1 MNFENCFPIWSK
13 LTSAERGMFTHSAI
27 HHKLS
32 SGTLTFSASSDCLG
46 LILIGSGRLRIF
58 ISSEDGKELTLFR
71 LFPQDICLLSAA
83 CIVKDME
90 LNISI
95 EAEKPSEIWIMPS
108 SICKEIMSQS
118 ITFSSYLNQIMFSRI
133 AKILQL
139 FEAVMWESV
148 DKRLAAF
155 LLEERH
161 IEKNDTLKITHEKIA
176 NHMGTAREVV
186 TRTLKAFQSKKLV
199 QLSRGSITLTD
210 IDQLLEL
217 SE

>member
-1 MNFENCFPIWSK
+1 MNFENCFPIWPK
-13 LTSAERGMFTHSAI
+13 LTPAERAMFTHSAI

-32 SGTLTFSASSDCLG
+32 CGTLTFSASSDCLG
-46 LILIGSGRLRIF
+46 LILVGSGRLRIF
-58 ISSEDGKELTLFR
+58 IFSEEGKELTLFR

-83 CIVKDME
+83 CIIKDME

-108 SICKEIMSQS
+108 SICKKIMSES
-118 ITFSSYLNQIMFSRI
+118 ITFSNYLNQIMFSRI

-139 FEAVMWESV
+139 FQTVMWENL

-155 LLEERH
+155 LLEEHR
-161 IEKNDTLKITHEKIA
+161 IEKNNTLKITHEKIA

-186 TRTLKAFQSKKLV
+186 TRTLKAFQSEKIV
-199 QLSRGSITLTD
+199 QLSRGYITLTD
-210 IDQLLEL
+210 IDRLSEL

>member
-13 LTSAERGMFTHSAI
+13 LTSSERAIFKHSAI

-46 LILIGSGRLRIF
+46 LILVGSGRLRIF
-58 ISSEDGKELTLFR
+58 ISSEEGKELTLFR

-83 CIVKDME
+83 CIIKDME

-108 SICKEIMSQS
+108 NICKKIMSES
-118 ITFSSYLNQIMFSRI
+118 IVFSSYLNQLMFSQI

-139 FEAVMWESV
+139 FQTVMWESL
-148 DKRLAAF
+148 DKRLAVF
-155 LLEERH
+155 LLEERQ

-186 TRTLKAFQSKKLV
+186 TRTLKAFQSEKIV
-199 QLSRGSITLTD
+199 QLSRGYITLTD
-210 IDQLLEL
+210 IDRLSEL